1 MIKYAWTELK
11 SLSQHLIECTAE
23 LKTIKRTL
31 TMMLKG
37 NHRQWLQTFEL
48 NFTKHFRSAK
58 WFIISTSNSV
68 SIQESVCPLCGE
80 ANSELETKLNS
91 YFLLLLLSTGEPAEG
106 FYCVEAIGNTM
117 YLSQKLAQLRY
128 QLVVTTRYG
137 QIVFCAIC
145 FSWFVLNIA
154 GWKAETEWADGSL
167 ALCWQGLN
175 GCSCS
180 WCSVQICPHLSIPII
195 NRTSSLH

>member
-11 SLSQHLIECTAE
+11 RLSQHLIECTAE

-31 TMMLKG
+31 TTMLKG
-37 NHRQWLQTFEL
+37 NHRQWLQIFEL

-80 ANSELETKLNS
+80 ANSQLETKLNS

-128 QLVVTTRYG
+128 QLVVKIWTDCILCYLF
-137 QIVFCAIC
+137 QLIC
-145 FSWFVLNIA
+145 SKYCRVKSRNRVSWWISRTVLA
-154 GWKAETEWADGSL
+154 RLKWL
-167 ALCWQGLN
+167 QLLM
-175 GCSCS
+175 
-180 WCSVQICPHLSIPII
+180 VLSANMPTPI
-195 NRTSSLH
+195 HPYY